1 MSSIS
6 FRDPI
11 GFVINKN
18 NKILRKINFKEN
30 NFYKILFKKK
40 WYKKFVRKKKIQN
53 IFYLKSNKKFSVYL
67 HKKFIF
73 PIFPNEFCAEQ
84 LYQAGMLTIEI
95 ALESIKDNVI
105 LKDATAWN
113 VVFDDAK
120 PIFIDVT
127 SFESYKKERVWFA
140 YGQFCRHFIIP
151 LILHKETKLKISSFF
166 NSHRDGVEPILARR
180 ILGLKTFKT
189 LGSFEAIF
197 LSSIF
202 NYKLKKINLKTSS
215 GRFNKEIYIKNILRL
230 KKHLKSLRPEKINSK
245 WSDYEKNRTHYSNN
259 DLKLKN
265 QFVSTVSKIVN
276 GIALDLGCN
285 KGEYSL
291 QLAKKKIKVISADFD
306 QDSLNQ
312 FQRNLKNHNITI
324 CDLNIANP
332 TPSIGWENKEHK
344 SFIER
349 AKNKFDLIMCLGLLH
364 HLIVSERIPIEK
376 ILKTLSLLS
385 KKYLLIE
392 FIDKDD
398 KKFIEIANY
407 NLNLYNFFTEDY
419 FEKKIKKLF
428 IIKKKQKL
436 KNSRRTLYLLRK
448 R

>member
-1 MSSIS
+1 MSNFS

-18 NKILRKINFKEN
+18 NKILRKINFKED

-40 WYKKFVRKKKIQN
+40 WYKKLVREKKIQN
-53 IFYLKSNKKFSVYL
+53 ISYLRSNKKFSTYL
-67 HKKFIF
+67 HEKFIF

-105 LKDATAWN
+105 LKDASAWN

-120 PIFIDVT
+120 PVFIDVT
-127 SFESYKKERVWFA
+127 SFEIYKKERVWFA
-140 YGQFCRHFIIP
+140 HGQFCRHFIIP
-151 LILHKETKLKISSFF
+151 LILHKETKLKISSLF
-166 NSHRDGVEPILARR
+166 NGHRDGVAPNLAKK

-189 LGSFEAIF
+189 LASFETIF

-202 NYKLKKINLKTSS
+202 NYKSKKINFTNFN
-215 GRFNKEIYIKNILRL
+215 GRFNKEIYIENILRL
-230 KKHLKSLRPEKINSK
+230 KKYLKSVRPEKVNSK
-245 WSDYEKNRTHYSNN
+245 WSDYEENRTHYSNN

-265 QFVSTVSKIVN
+265 RFVSIVSKIVN

-306 QDSLNQ
+306 QDCLNQ

-349 AKNKFDLIMCLGLLH
+349 AKNKFDLIVCLGLLH
-364 HLIVSERIPIEK
+364 HLIITERIPIEK
-376 ILKTLSLLS
+376 ILKTFSLLS

-392 FIDKDD
+392 FVDKEDR
-398 KKFIEIANY
+398 KFIEVANY
-407 NLNLYNFFTEDY
+407 NLNLYNYFTEDY
-419 FEKKIKKLF
+419 FEKKIKNFF
-428 IIKKKQKL
+428 IIKQKQKL
-436 KNSRRTLYLLRK
+436 KNSKRIIYLLRK

>member
-1 MSSIS
+1 MSNFS
-6 FRDPI
+6 FRDPV

-18 NKILRKINFKEN
+18 NKILRKINYKKN
-30 NFYKILFKKK
+30 NFYKILFKRK
-40 WYKKFVRKKKIQN
+40 WYKKLVRKKKIQN
-53 IFYLKSNKKFSVYL
+53 ISYLKSNKKFSTYL

-95 ALESIKDNVI
+95 ALESIKNNII
-105 LKDATAWN
+105 LKDASAWN
-113 VVFDDAK
+113 IVFDDAK
-120 PIFIDVT
+120 PIFIDTT
-127 SFESYKKERVWFA
+127 SFEIYKKERVWFA
-140 YGQFCRHFIIP
+140 HGQFCRHFIIP
-151 LILHKETKLKISSFF
+151 LILHKETKLRISSFF
-166 NSHRDGVEPILARR
+166 NNHREGVDPNLAKK

-189 LGSFEAIF
+189 LASFETIF
-197 LSSIF
+197 LPSIF
-202 NYKLKKINLKTSS
+202 NYKSKKINLTNPN

-230 KKHLKSLRPEKINSK
+230 KKYLKSVRPEKINSK
-245 WSDYEKNRTHYSNN
+245 WSDYEENRTHYSNN

-265 QFVSTVSKIVN
+265 RFVSIVSKMVN

-291 QLAKKKIKVISADFD
+291 QLAKKKTKVISADFD

-364 HLIVSERIPIEK
+364 HLVVSERIPIEK
-376 ILKTLSLLS
+376 ILKTFSLLS

-398 KKFIEIANY
+398 RKFIEVANY
-407 NLNLYNFFTEDY
+407 NLNLYNYFTEDY
-419 FEKKIKKLF
+419 FEKKIKNLF
-428 IIKKKQKL
+428 IIKQKQKL
-436 KNSRRTLYLLRK
+436 KNSKRILYLLK
-448 R
+448 KK

>member
-1 MSSIS
+1 MNNFS
-6 FRDPI
+6 FRDPT
-11 GFVINKN
+11 GFIIIKN
-18 NKILRKINFKEN
+18 NKILRKIYYKKN

-40 WYKKFVRKKKIQN
+40 WYKKLVREKKIQN
-53 IFYLKSNKKFSVYL
+53 ILYLKSDKKFSTYS

-73 PIFPNEFCAEQ
+73 PIFANEFCAEQ

-105 LKDATAWN
+105 LKDASAWN

-127 SFESYKKERVWFA
+127 SFEIYKKERVWFA
-140 YGQFCRHFIIP
+140 HGQFCRHFIIP

-166 NSHRDGVEPILARR
+166 NSHRDGLDPTFAKK

-189 LGSFEAIF
+189 LASFETIF

-202 NYKLKKINLKTSS
+202 NYKFKKKNLTNPN

-230 KKHLKSLRPEKINSK
+230 KEYLKSVRPKMFNSK
-245 WSDYEKNRTHYSNN
+245 WSDYEENRTHYSNN

-265 QFVSTVSKIVN
+265 RFVSIASKIVK

-306 QDSLNQ
+306 QDCLNQ

-376 ILKTLSLLS
+376 ILKTFSLLS

-398 KKFIEIANY
+398 RKFIEVANY
-407 NLNLYNFFTEDY
+407 NLNLYNYFTEDY
-419 FEKKIKKLF
+419 FEKKIKNFF
-428 IIKKKQKL
+428 IIKQKQKL
-436 KNSRRTLYLLRK
+436 RNSKRIIYLLRK